1 MREDKIARLA
11 QAMGLPD
18 GMSVEEALVTKSRA
32 LQLPTG
38 LAELGVGED
47 LFDRIVQGA
56 LADHSHRSN
65 PREASAD
72 DYVEML
78 RQSM

>member
-1 MREDKIARLA
+1 MSIED
-11 QAMGLPD
+11 
-18 GMSVEEALVTKSRA
+18 ALVAKSRA

-38 LAELGVGED
+38 LGQLGVDEA

-56 LADHSHRSN
+56 LADHSHRTT
-65 PREASAD
+65 PREASAA

-78 RQSM
+78 RQSL